1 MQTFTFCQNYSEIFC
16 KMVIHCVKS
25 VQIWSFFWYVF
36 SYILSEYRK
45 IRTGKK
51 SVFGHFSRSYYLK
64 KTWKPVICYLK
75 FQNSRSSKK
84 KKNNYR
90 CLTIYYIYY
99 NCYELVSYVLVKL
112 SSMYCKYVMYF
123 PLLHPLRKS
132 VINHSP
138 CFFYVLFIWMLNLVR
153 SPFRISG
160 YDIQIDI
167 ITLIFNKLGT
177 NFWVTVCH
185 LARKFSGN
193 LLVLER
199 YR

>member
-1 MQTFTFCQNYSEIFC
+1 MKNYLSNVIQTFTFCQNYSEIFC

-84 KKNNYR
+84 KKKKTTTDVWQYITFTIIVMNWFPMYWLNYLQ
-90 CLTIYYIYY
+90 CTV
-99 NCYELVSYVLVKL
+99 NTWCTFHF
-112 SSMYCKYVMYF
+112 C
-123 PLLHPLRKS
+123 
-132 VINHSP
+132 
-138 CFFYVLFIWMLNLVR
+138 
-153 SPFRISG
+153 
-160 YDIQIDI
+160 
-167 ITLIFNKLGT
+167 TL
-177 NFWVTVCH
+177 
-185 LARKFSGN
+185 
-193 LLVLER
+193 
-199 YR
+199 